1 METQPANSLTRL
13 KEYIDNKGITIAE
26 FERMAKWSNGL
37 LGPQLKKNG
46 TVGLNKIENILSIF
60 PNLNLEWLITGVGE
74 MEKLAVERSLNEPF
88 EIYNRSTEKRHAS
101 QLIPLYDVAATAG
114 KVELYDSN
122 SNNVIDYLS
131 IPNMPKCD
139 GAMAVV
145 GDSMYP
151 LVKSGDLV
159 LYKVVTDELPY
170 SILWGQMY
178 LISLKVDGEYLKMVK
193 FVQRSDHGDEWIKL
207 VSQNTHHAP
216 LEVAIK
222 NIGAMGLIKGLFR
235 YTLT

>member
-1 METQPANSLTRL
+1 MEPQPVNSLTRL
-13 KEYIDNKGITIAE
+13 KEYLDYKAITIAE
-26 FERMAKWSNGL
+26 FERMALWSNGS
-37 LGPQLKKNG
+37 LGAQLKKNG
-46 TVGLNKIENILSIF
+46 TVGLNKIENILSVF
-60 PNLNLEWLITGVGE
+60 PNLNLEWLITGNGVR
-74 MEKLAVERSLNEPF
+74 EKSDQVTTINEPQ
-88 EIYNRSTEKRHAS
+88 EIYSLSTERRHVS
-101 QLIPLYDVAATAG
+101 QLIPLFDVAATAG

-122 SNNVIDYLS
+122 SNNIIDYLS

-159 LYKVVTDELPY
+159 LYKVVTDDLPY
-170 SILWGQMY
+170 SLLWGQMY
-178 LISLKVDGEYLKMVK
+178 LISVKNDGEYLKMVK
-193 FVQRSDHGDEWIKL
+193 FVHKSDNGDQWIKL
-207 VSQNTHHAP
+207 VSQNAHHAP
-216 LEVAIK
+216 LDVKLK

>member
-1 METQPANSLTRL
+1 MDTQPATSLTRL
-13 KEYIDNKGITIAE
+13 KEYIDLKGVTIAE
-26 FERMAKWSNGL
+26 FERLAKWSNGS
-37 LGPQLKKNG
+37 LGAQLKKNG

-60 PNLNLEWLITGVGE
+60 PKLNLEWLITGVGIT
-74 MEKLAVERSLNEPF
+74 EKIEQPNTFNEAI
-88 EIYNRSTEKRHAS
+88 EIYGKSTEKRHTS
-101 QLIPLYDVAATAG
+101 QLIPLFDIAATAG
-114 KVELYDSN
+114 KVELYDAN
-122 SNNVIDYLS
+122 SNNIIDYLS

-159 LYKVVTDELPY
+159 LYKVVTDELPH

-178 LISLKVDGEYLKMVK
+178 LISIKIDGEFLKMVK
-193 FVQRSDHGDEWIKL
+193 FIQKSDNGSEWIKL
-207 VSQNTHHAP
+207 VSQNNHHAP
-216 LEVAIK
+216 LDVKIK
-222 NIGAMGLIKGLFR
+222 NVGAMGLIKGLFR